1 MRHWTRTTT
10 TCTASPPQP
19 PAIDRVASLLRE
31 GHTLTTSTAW
41 TEHGITALPSV
52 IARLKAKGWRITIRR
67 VGTVN
72 SVGDNVVVCEYF
84 LTPER
89 NAREWNNLHEP
100 ATVRK

>member
-1 MRHWTRTTT
+1 MRNWTRTTT

-31 GHTLTTSTAW
+31 GHTLTTSTAF
-41 TEHGITALPSV
+41 TVHGITALPSV

-72 SVGDNVVVCEYF
+72 SVGDNVTVCEYK

-89 NAREWNNLHEP
+89 AKTQRQWNG
-100 ATVRK
+100 

>member
-10 TCTASPPQP
+10 TCTYTPTV

-31 GHTLTTSTAW
+31 GHTLTTSTAF
-41 TEHGITALPSV
+41 TVHGITALPSV

-72 SVGDNVVVCEYF
+72 SVGDNVVVCEYK
-84 LTPER
+84 LTNKPD
-89 NAREWNNLHEP
+89 AREWNNLHEP
-100 ATVRK
+100 ATVRE

>member
-1 MRHWTRTTT
+1 MRNWTRTTT
-10 TCTASPPQP
+10 TCTYTPTV

-72 SVGDNVVVCEYF
+72 SVGDNVVVCEYK
-84 LTPER
+84 LTNKPD
-89 NAREWNNLHEP
+89 AREWNNLHDP
-100 ATVRK
+100 ATVRE

>member
-19 PAIDRVASLLRE
+19 PAIERVGTLLRE

-72 SVGDNVVVCEYF
+72 PVGDNVTVCEYF

-89 NAREWNNLHEP
+89 KAREW
-100 ATVRK
+100 AT

>member
-1 MRHWTRTTT
+1 M
-10 TCTASPPQP
+10 
-19 PAIDRVASLLRE
+19 
-31 GHTLTTSTAW
+31 TTSTAF
-41 TEHGITALPSV
+41 TVHGINALPSV

-72 SVGDNVVVCEYF
+72 SLGDNVTVCEYK

-89 NAREWNNLHEP
+89 KAREWNNLHEP

>member
-10 TCTASPPQP
+10 TCTYTPTI
-19 PAIDRVASLLRE
+19 PAIDRVGQLLRE
-31 GHTLTTSTAW
+31 GHTLTTSTAF
-41 TEHGITALPSV
+41 TVHGINALPSV

-72 SVGDNVVVCEYF
+72 SVGDNVTVCEYF

-89 NAREWNNLHEP
+89 KAREWNNLHG
-100 ATVRK
+100 

>member
-10 TCTASPPQP
+10 TCTYTPTV
-19 PAIDRVASLLRE
+19 PAIERVASLLRE

-41 TEHGITALPSV
+41 TEHGINALPSV
-52 IARLKAKGWRITIRR
+52 IARLKAKGWKITIRR

-72 SVGDNVVVCEYF
+72 FNGDNVTVCEYK

-89 NAREWNNLHEP
+89 AKTQRQWQ
-100 ATVRK
+100 

>member
-10 TCTASPPQP
+10 TCTATPPQP
-19 PAIDRVASLLRE
+19 PAIERVGTLLRE

-72 SVGDNVVVCEYF
+72 PVGDNVTVCEYF

-89 NAREWNNLHEP
+89 KAREW
-100 ATVRK
+100 AT